1 MTKTLLRVAPASGPA
16 SGLASG
22 LAIGLTSALMTALP
36 AAAQPAPAA
45 ALEVAGLWRVEQAR
59 SEPLYDRSRAR
70 LDFGAEGRLSGH
82 TSCNTLTATYT
93 LDGTRLQVGA
103 VSTTRSNCGR
113 LQLEQEDR
121 ILTALELATSARV
134 RSDGLLELRDAE
146 GRGVLR
152 GTRFEAAD

>member
-16 SGLASG
+16 SRLASG

>member
-113 LQLEQEDR
+113 LQLEQEAR